1 LKNEEQREEAG
12 TPNIV
17 GDIRAGLLF
26 QLKSAIGINKIM
38 DREREITKYCKTIK
52 IYKNKYKKNKS
63 LFY

>member
-1 LKNEEQREEAG
+1 MKNEEQREEAG

-38 DREREITKYCKTIK
+38 DREREITKYCKAIK